1 MQVGERLLSLTNYRT
16 PRKMSNLKSYLW
28 WAMPPTAFLSLAS
41 LLTYLVFRIV
51 YLATAEQVQRK
62 HSEDA
67 TFNRLRTL
75 ALPWIFFV
83 LEMIILRE
91 LLSNSSSLSI
101 PAVPNA
107 IPYFIRI
114 LAIKPEVREKRCLVG
129 DDVPNIDVLITACN
143 EDLAVVMDTVRA
155 ACVLDYPADRYRIF
169 VCDDGAST
177 GLRDAIE
184 SYAVHF
190 PQLHYTARVKGAVAD
205 YKAGHLAY
213 SASVDPLSF
222 SWLPRL

>member
-1 MQVGERLLSLTNYRT
+1 MPT
-16 PRKMSNLKSYLW
+16 LKSYLW

-83 LEMIILRE
+83 LEMIILRKHP
-91 LLSNSSSLSI
+91 SHGSI
-101 PAVPNA
+101 ISIDGCKTLTCHFGLVVPNA
-107 IPYFIRI
+107 VPYFLRI
-114 LAIKPEVREKRCLVG
+114 MAIKPAVREKRYLVG

-143 EDLAVVMDTVRA
+143 EDPAVIMDTVRA

-177 GLRDAIE
+177 ALRNAIE
-184 SYAVHF
+184 SYAVQF

-205 YKAGHLAY
+205 YKAGNLNHGLAY